1 VEALTGAERQH
12 HFRLKCSKVF
22 AFAGLWDYW
31 GELET
36 SALVTANANDLVKE
50 VHPRMPVILGP
61 KNFGLWL
68 DGEADREDL
77 LGLLRPFPAEL
88 LEGFAVSPR
97 VNRGGGEGADLIEP
111 LRA

>member
-1 VEALTGAERQH
+1 
-12 HFRLKCSKVF
+12 VF
-22 AFAGLWDYW
+22 AFAGLWDCR

-36 SALVTANANDLVKE
+36 SALVTTDANALVKG

-61 KNFGLWL
+61 DSFALWL
-68 DGEADREDL
+68 DGKADREDL

-88 LEGFAVSPR
+88 MEGFPVATR
-97 VNRGGGEGADLIEP
+97 VNRGGVEGADLIEP